1 MTTLL
6 VVLLIVNTIFNI
18 VAIWQRATTI
28 KLVRGSKDF
37 GG

>member
-1 MTTLL
+1 MELLL
-6 VVLLIVNTIFNI
+6 VILLLVNTVFNI

-37 GG
+37 G